1 MLEGPR
7 LLVVQVPRF
16 VDPEPGRQARNS
28 PARPPRGCSAVVAL
42 ATLQSEP
49 AHPINVLGALVAF
62 ATLLWYKLSISK
74 QAAKGHA
81 GGVTRA
87 FHLPPQWQW
96 ATAWL
101 LKAALAIFTTAGLR
115 LFMLSQTVC
124 E

>member
-1 MLEGPR
+1 MILG
-7 LLVVQVPRF
+7 QA
-16 VDPEPGRQARNS
+16 RQAGS
-28 PARPPRGCSAVVAL
+28 KIDPHAPQPLARGCAAVVAL

-49 AHPINVLGALVAF
+49 AHPINVLGALMAF

-74 QAAKGHA
+74 QAAKGQA

-101 LKAALAIFTTAGLR
+101 LKAALAIFATAALR
-115 LFMLSQTVC
+115 LFMLAQTAC
-124 E
+124 D